1 MYYLAE
7 ITDYDTLVIKDS
19 ENSEFCEV
27 FNDTYEVW
35 NKFGDIVLGVG
46 FNKRKVVTRAELLIL
61 KWINNSDYSW
71 EQKIVD
77 YSTVPSQELLI
88 VDNGFNFKNDRPV
101 AFEDAN
107 LVTLPTL
114 IIRYLAQSLNS
125 NFIYVIDD
133 KLYVLADFERIE
145 DSNSCVCEY
154 RVYNIKDR
162 TKFDIA
168 ITKAVILCK

>member
-27 FNDTYEVW
+27 FNDIYEVW

-77 YSTVPSQELLI
+77 YSTVPSHELLI
-88 VDNGFNFKNDRPV
+88 VDNGFNFKNDGPV

-107 LVTLPTL
+107 IVTLPTL

-125 NFIYVIDD
+125 NFIYAIDD

>member
-46 FNKRKVVTRAELLIL
+46 FNKRRVVTKAELLLL
-61 KWINNSDYSW
+61 KWVDTSDYSW

-77 YSTVPSQELLI
+77 YSTVPSHELLI

-107 LVTLPTL
+107 IVTLPTL
-114 IIRYLAQSLNS
+114 II
-125 NFIYVIDD
+125 
-133 KLYVLADFERIE
+133 
-145 DSNSCVCEY
+145 
-154 RVYNIKDR
+154 
-162 TKFDIA
+162 
-168 ITKAVILCK
+168 

>member
-35 NKFGDIVLGVG
+35 NKFEDIVLGVG
-46 FNKRKVVTRAELLIL
+46 FNKRRVVTKAELLLL
-61 KWINNSDYSW
+61 KWVDTSDYSW

-77 YSTVPSQELLI
+77 YSTVPSHELLI
-88 VDNGFNFKNDRPV
+88 VDNGFNFKNDRPI

-107 LVTLPTL
+107 IVTLPTL

-125 NFIYVIDD
+125 NFIYAIGD

>member
-61 KWINNSDYSW
+61 KWLNNSDYSW

-77 YSTVPSQELLI
+77 YSTVPSHELLI

-107 LVTLPTL
+107 IVTLPTL

-125 NFIYVIDD
+125 NFIYAIDD

>member
-46 FNKRKVVTRAELLIL
+46 FNKRKTITRAELLIL
-61 KWINNSDYSW
+61 KWINNLDYSW

-77 YSTVPSQELLI
+77 YSTVPSRELLT
-88 VDNGFNFKNDRPV
+88 VDDGFNFKNEFPA

-107 LVTLPTL
+107 ITTLPAL
-114 IIRYLAQSLNS
+114 IIKYLSQTNNS
-125 NFIYVIDD
+125 SFIYAIDD

-145 DSNSCVCEY
+145 DTNSCVCEY

>member
-1 MYYLAE
+1 M
-7 ITDYDTLVIKDS
+7 
-19 ENSEFCEV
+19 

-46 FNKRKVVTRAELLIL
+46 FNKRRVVTKAELLLL
-61 KWINNSDYSW
+61 KGVDTSDYSW

-77 YSTVPSQELLI
+77 YSTVPSHELLI

-107 LVTLPTL
+107 IVTLPTL

-125 NFIYVIDD
+125 NFIYAIDD